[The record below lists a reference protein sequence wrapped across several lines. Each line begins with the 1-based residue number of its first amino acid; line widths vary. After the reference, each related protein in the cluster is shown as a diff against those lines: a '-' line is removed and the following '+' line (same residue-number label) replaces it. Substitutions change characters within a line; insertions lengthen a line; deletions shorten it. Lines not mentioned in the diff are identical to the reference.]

1 MMFRTFGRNLLVL
14 AGAAGLTLG
23 LLSCSADHTV
33 AYVYVLGA
41 NAASQPTGEIS
52 VFGEDNNAGNLTPI
66 NNVPTVASGGQNPLR
81 AVVASGNRFMYVLN
95 AGMPSSTDTSQP
107 LSYTSANI
115 QLFSI
120 GGYGQLS
127 QQLSYN
133 SQGLGSTRL
142 AIDGS
147 GSHLFVLDTYANVS
161 VTAGG
166 VAPTAVPGIPPA
178 QGSNGPY
185 TAPLGYPCQDPNNP
199 AVFHPTGSIT
209 VFSIDGSTGR
219 LQLVQNTRQQNLTYF
234 PVGCFPVDFRLS
246 SSFLYTM
253 DAGSPSNNDVQS
265 LYTYAVASGTGQL
278 TPTQTTITPVNP
290 SPAAGTPA
298 PNITALTGDGDPSRG
313 YGATK
318 YLYALDKSSSQIY
331 AFSIPASGA
340 PTAVIDSP
348 YTDLSS
354 TANQNAPSQTGGPT
368 QTITDSTGK
377 YLYVTDGGPTS
388 ANEASSDI
396 GGYVLNPT
404 TGDLNSPIQTGG
416 FTLGTVSGPVCV
428 FEDPTNQYIYV
439 AGSLDNS
446 ITGRKINPGNGL
458 LSTLTGKRATVPTV
472 QTPTWCLGIAST
484 Q

>member
-1 MMFRTFGRNLLVL
+1 MIFRTLGRPLLML

-23 LLSCSADHTV
+23 LTSCSADHTV
-33 AYVYVLGA
+33 AYIYVLGA
-41 NAASQPTGEIS
+41 NSASEPTGEIS
-52 VFGEDNNAGNLTPI
+52 IFGEDNNAGNLTTI
-66 NNVPTVASGGQNPLR
+66 NNVPTVTSGGQNPLR

-95 AGMPSSTDTSQP
+95 AGTPSSTDTSQP
-107 LSYTSANI
+107 LTYTSANI

-147 GSHLFVLDTYANVS
+147 GAHLFVLDTYANVS

-166 VAPTAVPGIPPA
+166 VAPTAVPGINNNNGTYSAPA
-178 QGSNGPY
+178 
-185 TAPLGYPCQDPNNP
+185 GYPCQDLNNS

-219 LQLVQNTRQQNLTYF
+219 LQLQLNQRQQNLTYF

-246 SSFLYTM
+246 ASFLYTM

-278 TPTQTTITPVNP
+278 TPAQTTITPVNP
-290 SPAAGTPA
+290 NPTPGTPA
-298 PNITALTGDGDPSRG
+298 PNITALTGDGNPSLG

-331 AFSIPASGA
+331 AFSIAASGA

-348 YTDLSS
+348 YTDLSG
-354 TANQNAPSQTGGPT
+354 ANNQNAPSQTGGPT
-368 QTITDSTGK
+368 QTVTDSTGK
-377 YLYVTDGGPTS
+377 YLYVTDGGPTN
-388 ANEASSDI
+388 ANNVASDI

-404 TGDLNSPIQTGG
+404 TGDLNSPIQTDG

-428 FEDPTNQYIYV
+428 FEDPSNQYIYV

-472 QTPTWCLGIAST
+472 QTPTWCLGIPTA

>member
-1 MMFRTFGRNLLVL
+1 MIFRTLGRPLLML

-23 LLSCSADHTV
+23 LTSCSADHTV
-33 AYVYVLGA
+33 AYIYVLGA
-41 NAASQPTGEIS
+41 NAASAPTGQIS

-66 NNVPTVASGGQNPLR
+66 ANVPTVSSVGENPIR

-95 AGMPSSTDTSQP
+95 AGLPSSTDTSQP
-107 LSYTSANI
+107 LTYASANI
-115 QLFSI
+115 ELFSI

-127 QQLSYN
+127 QQTSYF

-147 GSHLFVLDTYANVS
+147 GAHLFVLDTYANVS

-166 VAPTAVPGIPPA
+166 VAPTAVPGNLVA
-178 QGSNGPY
+178 GTTSTY
-185 TAPLGYPCQDPNNP
+185 TAPQGYPCQDPNNP
-199 AVFHPTGSIT
+199 AVFHPTGSVT
-209 VFSIDGSTGR
+209 VFSIDGPTGR
-219 LQLVQNTRQQNLTYF
+219 LQLQLNGRQQNLTYF

-246 SSFLYTM
+246 ASFLYTM

-265 LYTYAVASGTGQL
+265 LYTYAVATGTGQL
-278 TPTQTTITPVNP
+278 TPAQTTVTPVNP
-290 SPAAGTPA
+290 NPAPGTPA

-313 YGATK
+313 YGASK
-318 YLYALDKSSSQIY
+318 YLYALDKASSQIY

-340 PTAVIDSP
+340 PTAVINSP

-368 QTITDSTGK
+368 QTVTDSTGK
-377 YLYVTDGGPTS
+377 YLYVTDGGPTN
-388 ANEASSDI
+388 ANNVSSDI

-428 FEDPTNQYIYV
+428 FEDPSNQYIYV

-458 LSTLTGKRATVPTV
+458 LSTLTGNRATVPTV